1 MQLQIDYAVVALD
14 PLIHNLIIAQIVFIA
29 VVVISASIAIYVD
42 MKVWRKQRA
51 EGVKKHWYTRPTL
64 LFCLGVTL
72 GMLAIFIDSATTTHF
87 FPNTLFWNGLDIILL
102 LIVLVLIIGGFISA
116 LFATRKKV

>member
-1 MQLQIDYAVVALD
+1 MQFQIDYAVITLD
-14 PLIHNLIIAQIVFIA
+14 TLIHNLIIAQIVFIA
-29 VVVISASIAIYVD
+29 VVVISALIAIYID
-42 MKVWRKQRA
+42 MKVWRKQRD
-51 EGVKKHWYTRPTL
+51 EGVRSHWYTRPTL

-102 LIVLVLIIGGFISA
+102 LIVLVLIICGFISVM
-116 LFATRKKV
+116 LTTRKKV

>member
-1 MQLQIDYAVVALD
+1 MQFQIDYAVVALD
-14 PLIHNLIIAQIVFIA
+14 TLIHNLIIAQIVFIA
-29 VVVISASIAIYVD
+29 VVVISALIAIYVD

-51 EGVKKHWYTRPTL
+51 EGVRKHWFTRPTL

-102 LIVLVLIIGGFISA
+102 LIVLVLIICGFISVMFTA
-116 LFATRKKV
+116 RKKA